1 MRGGPFYARITF
13 FGFSL
18 PILPH
23 LAVQCGCIFC
33 FCLMSCDFSQSSC
46 FTFFSSISLFSF
58 QGTPASPVVG
68 SNGLEPSTSRL
79 SGVRSNHLSYE
90 PISVAVRCHFSAN
103 PCLASRFFNAAGG
116 GDEQNRTV
124 DPLLARQ
131 VLSQLS
137 YTPKLKVR
145 RFLFLHRF
153 SRFPS

>member
-1 MRGGPFYARITF
+1 MLESLF

-18 PILPH
+18 AISSH
-23 LAVQCGCIFC
+23 LAVQCDNICFVMLDTVIFLTVVLLHILNH
-33 FCLMSCDFSQSSC
+33 FFIQFSRCDLLLSQ
-46 FTFFSSISLFSF
+46 L
-58 QGTPASPVVG
+58 VG

-90 PISVAVRCHFSAN
+90 PIYVAVRVAIPAN
-103 PCLASRFFNAAGG
+103 RG

-137 YTPKLKVR
+137 YTPIFIGL
-145 RFLFLHRF
+145 
-153 SRFPS
+153 PSLLV